1 MSSRW
6 LVQISK
12 SVLVFLMLKIAKV
25 NKTQLMKINLNE
37 ILYCLYSLSKYLKN
51 LIICMI
57 QLKFKQTINNIK
69 NKVKI

>member
-1 MSSRW
+1 MSSKW